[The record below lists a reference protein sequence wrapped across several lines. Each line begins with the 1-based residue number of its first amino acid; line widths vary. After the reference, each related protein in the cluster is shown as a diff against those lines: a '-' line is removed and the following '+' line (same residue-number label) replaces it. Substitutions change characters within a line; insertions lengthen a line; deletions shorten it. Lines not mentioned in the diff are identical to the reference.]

1 MTGVIFSIIGLA
13 LGGILKGATGAGAPI
28 VAVPV
33 MAMYFGVPVAVTIFA
48 VPNLLANA
56 WQAWAY
62 RKQQLPLPF
71 MLMFAGGGAAGTL
84 IGTMLLA
91 NLPGSAL
98 TLIVAFAVFIYVAFR
113 LMRPG
118 WVLRYP
124 LAEKLSLVIGALSGT
139 MFGASGLS
147 APVTLSFLNAMRL
160 ERPQF
165 IGTVT
170 FFFTMMAVVQI
181 PALFAYGIMD
191 GRKFLISTAALF
203 PIIAFMPVGS
213 WLARHFSRE
222 VFDRLVLVLLTGIAI
237 RLVAQAWFE

>member
-84 IGTMLLA
+84 VGTMLLA

-98 TLIVAFAVFIYVAFR
+98 TLIVAFAVFIYVSFR

>member
-1 MTGVIFSIIGLA
+1 VIFSIIGLA

>member
-84 IGTMLLA
+84 VGTMLLA

>member
-1 MTGVIFSIIGLA
+1 
-13 LGGILKGATGAGAPI
+13 
-28 VAVPV
+28 
-33 MAMYFGVPVAVTIFA
+33 
-48 VPNLLANA
+48 
-56 WQAWAY
+56 
-62 RKQQLPLPF
+62 
-71 MLMFAGGGAAGTL
+71 
-84 IGTMLLA
+84 
-91 NLPGSAL
+91 
-98 TLIVAFAVFIYVAFR
+98 
-113 LMRPG
+113 
-118 WVLRYP
+118 
-124 LAEKLSLVIGALSGT
+124 
-139 MFGASGLS
+139 
-147 APVTLSFLNAMRL
+147 MRL

>member
-1 MTGVIFSIIGLA
+1 VIFSIIGLA

-84 IGTMLLA
+84 VGTMLLA